1 MQFKQFGNIKIDVEK
16 MKIDMLSLSG
26 HKIYAPKGIG
36 ALYIKEGI
44 KINSYLNGGHQE
56 FNKRAGTENVANIVG
71 LGEACVLAKKY
82 MNMHNKKLIE
92 YRDYIFKEVSKNIT
106 NVKINGSIEKR
117 LPGNCNFSFDNI
129 ESGELLLRLDEIG
142 ICASGGS
149 ACSSNS
155 ENMSHVLKA
164 IGVKDKLAKGALRIT
179 LGDFN
184 TSEDVEFLVR
194 ALKYI
199 VKNK

>member
-1 MQFKQFGNIKIDVEK
+1 MQFKQFGNVDIDVEK
-16 MKIDMLSLSG
+16 MGIDMLSLSG
-26 HKIYAPKGIG
+26 HKIYAPKGVG

-44 KINSYLNGGHQE
+44 KINSFLNGGHQE
-56 FNKRAGTENVANIVG
+56 FNKRAGTENVASIVG
-71 LGEACVLAKKY
+71 LGKACELAKKFI
-82 MNMHNKKLIE
+82 NIHNKRLVE
-92 YRDYIFKEVSKNIT
+92 YRNYIFKEVSKNIS

-117 LPGNCNFSFDNI
+117 LPGNCNFSFEDI

-155 ENMSHVLKA
+155 ESISHVLKA
-164 IGVKDKLAKGALRIT
+164 IGVNDKLAKGALRIT

-184 TSEDVEFLVR
+184 TREDVEFLVK

-199 VKNK
+199 INNH

>member
-26 HKIYAPKGIG
+26 HKIYAPKGVG

-44 KINSYLNGGHQE
+44 KINSYLNGGYQE

-92 YRDYIFKEVSKNIT
+92 YRDYIFKEVSKNIP

-155 ENMSHVLKA
+155 ENISHVLKA
-164 IGVKDKLAKGALRIT
+164 IEVEDKLAKGALRIT

>member
-142 ICASGGS
+142 ICESGGS

-155 ENMSHVLKA
+155 ENISHVLKA